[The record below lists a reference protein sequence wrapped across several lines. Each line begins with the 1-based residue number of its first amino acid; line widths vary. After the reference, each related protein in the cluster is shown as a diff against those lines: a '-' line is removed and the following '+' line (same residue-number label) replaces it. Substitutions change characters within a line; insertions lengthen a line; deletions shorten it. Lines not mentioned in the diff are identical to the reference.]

1 MQIYIIVSLGSV
13 FTLPCERRKTKMKYN
28 YIVIEREFGSGG
40 AVSNTKARTKWS
52 GSIYG

>member
-1 MQIYIIVSLGSV
+1 
-13 FTLPCERRKTKMKYN
+13 MKYN

-52 GSIYG
+52 GSIYGQWNS